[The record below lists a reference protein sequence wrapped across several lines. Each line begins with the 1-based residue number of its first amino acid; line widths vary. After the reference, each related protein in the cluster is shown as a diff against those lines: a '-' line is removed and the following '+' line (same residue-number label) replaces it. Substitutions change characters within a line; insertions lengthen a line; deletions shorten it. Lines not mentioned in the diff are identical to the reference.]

1 MTGVRFPY
9 GVLMHIVSIVGERDD
24 LSSGVFKFE
33 YAEDKVY
40 ITVMGES
47 ATNGYTA
54 IRMKIPLNDFKRK
67 VHQLNLAF
75 NHVIE
80 EAQREGR

>member
-1 MTGVRFPY
+1 MINV
-9 GVLMHIVSIVGERDD
+9 VSIVGERDD
-24 LSSGVFKFE
+24 LSSGIFRFE

-47 ATNGYTA
+47 STGGYTS

-67 VHQLNLAF
+67 VNQLNLAF

-80 EAQREGR
+80 EAQREQSSGR